1 LTSRG
6 PCVTLKGGPYV
17 GPGGGGFTCV
27 TIVVATQA
35 QNKAKLAKKE
45 VNLR

>member
-1 LTSRG
+1 ML
-6 PCVTLKGGPYV
+6 
-17 GPGGGGFTCV
+17 GPGEGDLLV
-27 TIVVATQA
+27 NSIVVATQA